1 MKGKLIK
8 DDEGWW
14 VQHKAKGLDGNLE
27 YIAESMLHPDD
38 VERMLPDDEKFVK
51 ENSPN
56 VEFEMV
62 TEVVASVGNS
72 EEQDEYTVSYA
83 KLIPSKEQQKQLITE
98 IMDLDAKDGL
108 YDTVNDTVNKM
119 AEQYVNTNYPEYTN
133 PKEKAAAIEDVCWGY
148 NKAKETLYTE
158 EQVREAIGMARNGMS
173 KSAYT
178 IIATEEEIIQSL
190 KQPKKD

>member
-8 DDEGWW
+8 DHEGWW

-38 VERMLPDDEKFVK
+38 VKQIEEDAKVFDNIEARITTYPD
-51 ENSPN
+51 
-56 VEFEMV
+56 VEFKIV

-72 EEQDEYTVSYA
+72 EEQDEYTISYA
-83 KLIPSKEQQKQLITE
+83 RLIPSKEEQKQLITE

-108 YDTVNDTVNKM
+108 YDTVNELDKL
-119 AEQYVNTNYPEYTN
+119 AEKTFKGDDATTFVQREIW
-133 PKEKAAAIEDVCWGY
+133 KDGY

-158 EQVREAIGMARNGMS
+158 EQVRFIICKSFLLGVDRGEYS
-173 KSAYT
+173 KDFEDRM
-178 IIATEEEIIQSL
+178 IESL